1 MLNVT
6 LRSQKELSAELA
18 LRTRA
23 ERSKQEEVRGSSG
36 AGSGA
41 GAGAGAGNPG
51 PAGGGTKRR
60 TTSGVPR
67 EPSRSA
73 KKSVKKEKL
82 LCICRTP
89 YDNTK

>member
-1 MLNVT
+1 MLQP
-6 LRSQKELSAELA
+6 QKELSAELA

-41 GAGAGAGNPG
+41 STGPGVGNPG
-51 PAGGGTKRR
+51 PAGGGSKRR
-60 TTSGVPR
+60 TTSGTPR
-67 EPSRSA
+67 EPARSS